1 MTEVIVFSCE
11 VYTELISLRYN
22 LPPAFGVAVTG
33 FALQLSLLKHRDRRD
48 ACAVHSIAIVVTHVQ
63 CTAFDDAL

>member
-1 MTEVIVFSCE
+1 VTEVIVFSCE
-11 VYTELISLRYN
+11 VYTELISLRCN

-48 ACAVHSIAIVVTHVQ
+48 ACAVHSMG
-63 CTAFDDAL
+63 